1 VVFGEVFDGFLLVKY
16 RFQHILYGVAKLL
29 HNLNPHKAAG
39 PDNITPRD
47 LKDLSSEVSSILTL
61 IFKATCYNVFHDLP
75 GNTSQGYR
83 TAVYGIKHFSFFKD
97 KTNKL

>member
-1 VVFGEVFDGFLLVKY
+1 MAEHFATMPDIQITEN
-16 RFQHILYGVAKLL
+16 GVAKLL

-61 IFKATCYNVFHDLP
+61 IFKKSYDTGDVSNMEDRICLSYL
-75 GNTSQGYR
+75 
-83 TAVYGIKHFSFFKD
+83 
-97 KTNKL
+97 

>member
-1 VVFGEVFDGFLLVKY
+1 MAHFVECLTKMHSQAIGLSAYIQVVCDVIDKLH
-16 RFQHILYGVAKLL
+16 QLL

-61 IFKATCYNVFHDLP
+61 IFKKSYDTGDVSNMEDRICLSYL
-75 GNTSQGYR
+75 
-83 TAVYGIKHFSFFKD
+83 
-97 KTNKL
+97 